1 MYDFTE
7 NNSGGILFVAS
18 KKTPCFM
25 YTAEEKYANVNTWE
39 QCSGDTRNKLSDT
52 APRRHLFQE
61 RGKCETGV
69 MVAVVC
75 RCVGGMGGGWLPC

>member
-1 MYDFTE
+1 MKMETRDAVMLWRGHSLASLLPIKMYDFTE

-39 QCSGDTRNKLSDT
+39 Q
-52 APRRHLFQE
+52 
-61 RGKCETGV
+61 
-69 MVAVVC
+69 
-75 RCVGGMGGGWLPC
+75 